1 MNALP
6 AVLRR
11 GIRPLLVVAT
21 VVLLAGMLPTDARGG
36 TVVRFDTNLADFD
49 VELFDAEMPI
59 TVANF
64 LSYVSGSSYS
74 STLIHR
80 STTYNPSDIQI
91 IQGGGYLLSSN
102 QILPVATNAP
112 IVLESGTATN
122 VRGTIAMARGA
133 ATDSATSQYF
143 FNVQD
148 NPALNGNYA
157 VFGRVVGAEGL
168 TALDTIGAVTVYDVS
183 VQLGSAFSELPLTS
197 PSLDPSSL
205 VMVNS
210 VAVVPEPSAT
220 MLAVI
225 GIAAAAGAASSR
237 RRRQALEN

>member
-11 GIRPLLVVAT
+11 GIRRLLVVAT
-21 VVLLAGMLPTDARGG
+21 VVSIAGMLPTDARAG
-36 TVVRFDTNLADFD
+36 TIVHFNTNVVGFD
-49 VELFDAEMPI
+49 VELFDTEMPI

-80 STTYNPSDIQI
+80 STTYNPADIQI
-91 IQGGGYLLSSN
+91 IQGGGYLLSGY
-102 QILPVATNAP
+102 QILPVATSAP
-112 IVLESGTATN
+112 IVLESGTTTN

-143 FNVQD
+143 FNVQN

-157 VFGRVVGAEGL
+157 VFGRVVGVEGL
-168 TALDTIGAVTVYDVS
+168 AALDTIGAVPVYDVS
-183 VQLGSAFSELPLTS
+183 VQLGLAFSELPLTS

-210 VAVVPEPSAT
+210 VAAVPEPSAT
-220 MLAVI
+220 MLAAF
-225 GIAAAAGAASSR
+225 GIAAAACAASPR
-237 RRRQALEN
+237 RRGRSR